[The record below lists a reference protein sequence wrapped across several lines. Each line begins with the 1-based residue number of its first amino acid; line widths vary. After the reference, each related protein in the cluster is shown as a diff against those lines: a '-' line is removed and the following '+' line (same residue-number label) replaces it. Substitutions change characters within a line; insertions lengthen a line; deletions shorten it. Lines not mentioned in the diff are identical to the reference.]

1 MSSIQFVSKNGRVR
15 AVILQAAEEL
25 QGIHSIG
32 IIGEAGVLGPAK
44 WDKGGEGAGWRD
56 GGGCCSDEVL
66 SLTYDAL
73 DVLVT
78 DEEGKGVFSGA
89 VIFIVQYADGAKGG
103 AGLNEEDGLVGH
115 IVLFIQNEQGELV
128 VVIVLVFGEFAEV
141 IVPAEGF
148 QQGEEVVF
156 FGYIELGHVAA
167 AQSEIQVYI
176 VGQPVEVVPGL
187 FACEDGHGS
196 AIAAD
201 DMGVFA
207 EIIIKIAG

>member
-1 MSSIQFVSKNGRVR
+1 MKRM
-15 AVILQAAEEL
+15 ILQAAEEL
-25 QGIHSIG
+25 HGIHSIG
-32 IIGEAGVLGPAK
+32 IVGETGVLGPAK
-44 WDKGGEGAGWRD
+44 WYQGCEGAGWCD
-56 GGGCCSDEVL
+56 GGGCCSNEVL
-66 SLTYDAL
+66 PLTYDAL

-78 DEEGKGVFSGA
+78 DEEGEGGFPGA
-89 VIFIVQYADGAKGG
+89 VIFIMQYADRAKGRG
-103 AGLNEEDGLVGH
+103 GLYEKDGLVGH
-115 IVLFIQNEQGELV
+115 IVFFIQQQNGKLV
-128 VVIVLVFGEFAEV
+128 VVIMLVFGEFAEV